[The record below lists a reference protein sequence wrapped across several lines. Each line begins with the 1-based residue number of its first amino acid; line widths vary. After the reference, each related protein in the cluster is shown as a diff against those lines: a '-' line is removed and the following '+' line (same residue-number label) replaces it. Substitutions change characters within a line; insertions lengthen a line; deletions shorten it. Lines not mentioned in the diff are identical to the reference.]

1 MKTLKEIHEIR
12 EAKRK
17 ELDLRINTKADTREK
32 HILVCHGTGCTSS
45 KSPEILEN
53 FRRILEAKRIDLPVT
68 YEKAKEDILPNI
80 KEYLLAEDG
89 DTQVFYE
96 SPFLET
102 QALINET
109 TSLIY
114 EKKVQ
119 TGVTVI
125 KERGNNRKDRYTS
138 ISYGN
143 YFVTQLEKDLLDNI
157 EEYEVGVFVN

>member
-1 MKTLKEIHEIR
+1 MIVCIIKY
-12 EAKRK
+12 KR
-17 ELDLRINTKADTREK
+17 I
-32 HILVCHGTGCTSS
+32 
-45 KSPEILEN
+45 P
-53 FRRILEAKRIDLPVT
+53 KRIDLPVT